1 LQLTFVNYFSL
12 TNTLS
17 RFFDVRPGEARRVGI
32 MVSLLFFLLAANNV
46 IKVVRDSLFLSRF
59 PISDLAYVYLL
70 AALLAGVIIAIYTR
84 YTMRLPL
91 YRLILGSN
99 AFIISN
105 VIIFWFLIVV
115 FNFAWAIYAFYIW
128 SAIVGVLAVAQF
140 WTFAGLMFTSREAK
154 RLFGIFS
161 AGGSLGAILGGFGS
175 GWAVNL
181 FMETDELF
189 WLIGALFAGAFGVVW
204 LAGKELRELQT
215 PELKEV
221 PTSRETKATE
231 HTSALGAIRASRYL
245 QFIAGAIFVSVTV
258 STLIDF
264 QFKAAAKAGYASQ
277 DDLTAFFGSYYAWVA
292 IITLFSQVLLT
303 GSFLTAF
310 GLIPSLLLLP
320 VSLFAGS
327 LGILVWPGLFST
339 TATRLT
345 DAVLRTSVNQSGMEI
360 LYLPLSATIKKRVK
374 TFLDVVLQR
383 LGDGAAGLIVLFYA
397 LFIMRSEPGSLTYF
411 SLGLIIIWA
420 AFIFTLR
427 SGYLEALRTGLETQ
441 AITWEGEDINYADR
455 QTIEAVLQ
463 NLLKDD
469 ERALLFGL
477 DLVEKLNPQV
487 IVPRLP
493 LSLLRHPSPLVRSRS
508 LKLFA
513 TSTEPEKLKEIVRLL
528 EDENGEVQ
536 AEAINVV
543 CAIRKED
550 AIPVMRPY
558 LESSDPRVQ
567 RSAIECL
574 LHHGDMEIREV
585 ALATFRKMIANPGVD
600 GAAGRIEAARLMGEV
615 DDPEFPGYLSKLIR
629 EDSSI
634 PVIREALAAAGK
646 RKEPTLLRDV
656 IMRLWFPKTKSWA
669 RRALVEYGEVAV
681 ETLRDML
688 FDSKIS
694 RDIRLSIPRTLSKI
708 EFPSAMDALLNGLNQ
723 EDGSL
728 RYKIILGLEEMARR
742 LPSLRIDQHV
752 IEMAIVAEASHYY
765 RRFLTFFALF
775 GDDND
780 RSMDND
786 WLLHQALLEN
796 MEREKERV
804 LRLLSLIYRPEDIG
818 SATTALRSGSRPK
831 QAQAIELLDNLLT
844 GDIKRHVFPLFDD
857 APAAERFQKFLALLG
872 LKSFDGEMAWQE
884 LLKQDDIWLK
894 AATLWE
900 IGLRGL
906 RDFRG
911 ELQQYLNSTEPVLKE
926 TAALVMS
933 RI

>member
-1 LQLTFVNYFSL
+1 MNRFSL

-17 RFFDVRPGEARRVGI
+17 RFFDIRPGEARRVGI

-46 IKVVRDSLFLSRF
+46 IKVVRDSLFLSHF
-59 PISDLAYVYLL
+59 PISYLAYVYLL
-70 AALLAGVIIAIYTR
+70 AAVLAGVIIAVYTR
-84 YTMRLPL
+84 YTVRVPL
-91 YRLILGSN
+91 YRLMLGSN
-99 AFIISN
+99 VFIISN

-115 FNFAWAIYAFYIW
+115 FNFAWAIFAFYIW

-140 WTFAGLMFTSREAK
+140 WTLAGLIFTSREAK
-154 RLFGIFS
+154 RLFGIFN

-175 GWAVNL
+175 GWAVN
-181 FMETDELF
+181 MMRSHELL
-189 WLIGALFAGAFGVVW
+189 WLIGALFAGAFAVVW
-204 LAGKELRELQT
+204 LAGGELRELQT
-215 PELKEV
+215 VALTEI
-221 PTSRETKATE
+221 PTPGETRASQQS
-231 HTSALGAIRASRYL
+231 SALGAIRASRYL
-245 QFIAGAIFVSVTV
+245 QLIAGAIFVSVAV

-264 QFKAAAKAGYASQ
+264 QFKAAAKTAYDSQ
-277 DDLTAFFGSYYAWVA
+277 HGLAAFFGSYYAWVA

-303 GSFLTAF
+303 GKFLTAF

-327 LGILVWPGLFST
+327 MGILVWPGLFST

-345 DAVLRTSVNQSGMEI
+345 DTALRSSVNQSGMEI
-360 LYLPLSATIKKRVK
+360 LYLPLSASLRKQIQ

-397 LFIMRSEPGSLTYF
+397 LFMMQSEPASLPYV
-411 SLGLIIIWA
+411 SLALIIIWA
-420 AFIFTLR
+420 MFIFVLR
-427 SGYLEALRTGLETQ
+427 SGYVEALRTGLETQ
-441 AITWEGEDINYADR
+441 SVTWEGGEINYADK

-463 NLLKDD
+463 TLHRQD

-477 DLVEKLNPQV
+477 DLAEKLDPEV

-493 LSLLRHPSPLVRSRS
+493 LSLLQHPSPLVRSRS
-508 LKLFA
+508 IKLFA
-513 TSTEPEKLKEIVRLL
+513 ATTDAEKLKKIVRLL

-558 LESSDPRVQ
+558 LESPDPRVR

-585 ALATFRKMIANPGVD
+585 ALANFRKMIINPGAG

-615 DDPEFPGYLSKLIR
+615 NDPEFPRYLSQLIR

-634 PVIREALAAAGK
+634 PVIREALTAAGK

-656 IMRLWFPKTKSWA
+656 ILQLGCPKTKGSA
-669 RRALVEYGEVAV
+669 HQALVEYGEVAV
-681 ETLRDML
+681 ESLAEVL
-688 FDSKIS
+688 LDSNIS
-694 RDIRLSIPRTLSKI
+694 HDVRLNIPATLSKI
-708 EFPSAMDALLNGLNQ
+708 ASPGAMDAFLNGLNQ

-728 RYKIILGLEEMARR
+728 RYRIIVGLEEMARR
-742 LPSLRIDQHV
+742 LPNLPIDRHV
-752 IEMAIVAEASHYY
+752 IEMAVDAEASRYY

-780 RSMDND
+780 PSMNNGS
-786 WLLHQALLEN
+786 LLRQALLEN

-818 SATTALRSGSRPK
+818 RASTGLYSDIPAK
-831 QAQAIELLDNLLT
+831 QAQAIEFLDNLLT
-844 GDIKRHVFPLFDD
+844 GDVKRHVFPLFDD
-857 APAAERFQKFLALLG
+857 VRAPERFEKLLALLG
-872 LKSFDGEMAWQE
+872 LGNFDAEMAFRE
-884 LLKQDDIWLK
+884 LLKQDDVWLK

-906 RDFRG
+906 RDLRG

-926 TAALVMS
+926 TAELVMS

>member
-1 LQLTFVNYFSL
+1 
-12 TNTLS
+12 
-17 RFFDVRPGEARRVGI
+17 

-59 PISDLAYVYLL
+59 PITDLAYIYLL
-70 AALLAGVIIAIYTR
+70 AALIAGVMISVYTR
-84 YTMRLPL
+84 YTVRLPL
-91 YRLILGSN
+91 YRLALASN

-105 VIIFWFLIVV
+105 VIVFWFLIVF

-128 SAIVGVLAVAQF
+128 SAIVGVLTVAEF
-140 WTFAGLMFTSREAK
+140 WTFAGLIFTAREAK

-181 FMETDELF
+181 FTGTDELF
-189 WLIGALFAGAFGVVW
+189 WLIAALFAGAFGVVW
-204 LAGKELRELQT
+204 LAGSELSELQT
-215 PELKEV
+215 VALTEIR
-221 PTSRETKATE
+221 TSGETRASRQ
-231 HTSALGAIRASRYL
+231 TSALGAIRASGYL
-245 QFIAGAIFVSVTV
+245 QLIAGAIFVSVAV

-264 QFKAAAKAGYASQ
+264 QFKAAAKTAYPSEDG
-277 DDLTAFFGSYYAWVA
+277 LTGFFGSYYAWVA
-292 IITLFSQVLLT
+292 IITFFSQVVLT
-303 GSFLTAF
+303 GRLLTAF
-310 GLIPSLLLLP
+310 GLIPSLFLLP

-339 TATRLT
+339 TATRVT
-345 DAVLRTSVNQSGMEI
+345 DAVMRTSVNQSSMEI
-360 LYLPLSATIKKRVK
+360 LYLPLPAALKKQVK

-397 LFIMRSEPGSLTYF
+397 LFMMQYEPATLAYF

-420 AFIFTLR
+420 VFIFALR
-427 SGYLEALRTGLETQ
+427 SGYIEALRTGLEAQT
-441 AITWEGEDINYADR
+441 INWEGEDINYADK

-463 NLLKDD
+463 NLQKDD
-469 ERALLFGL
+469 ERPLLFGL
-477 DLVEKLNPQV
+477 DLAEKLDPQV

-493 LSLLRHPSPLVRSRS
+493 LRLLQHPSPAVRSRS

-513 TSTEPEKLKEIVRLL
+513 TSTDPQKLQEIVRLL
-528 EDENGEVQ
+528 QDENGEVQ

-558 LESSDPRVQ
+558 LESPDPRVQ

-574 LHHGDMEIREV
+574 LHHGDPEIREV
-585 ALATFRKMIANPGVD
+585 ALAIFRKMTANRDTD
-600 GAAGRIEAARLMGEV
+600 GTAGRIEAARLMGEV
-615 DDPEFPGYLSKLIR
+615 NDPEFPEYLSKLIR

-646 RKEPTLLRDV
+646 RKEPALLIDI
-656 IMRLWFPKTKSWA
+656 IMRLCCPKTKSWA
-669 RRALVEYGEVAV
+669 HQALVEYGEVAV
-681 ETLRDML
+681 ETLQEALLDSNICRDV
-688 FDSKIS
+688 
-694 RDIRLSIPRTLSKI
+694 RLNIPATLSKI
-708 EFPSAMDALLNGLNQ
+708 ASLSAMDALLDGLNQ

-742 LPSLRIDQHV
+742 LPDLRIDRQV
-752 IEMAIVAEASHYY
+752 IEIAIAAEASRYY
-765 RRFLTFFALF
+765 RRFLTFFGLF
-775 GDDND
+775 GDDSD
-780 RSMDND
+780 RSMND
-786 WLLHQALLEN
+786 GWLLHQALLEN

-804 LRLLSLIYRPEDIG
+804 LRLLSLIYPPEDIG
-818 SATTALRSGSRPK
+818 SATAALHSDSPAK
-831 QAQAIELLDNLLT
+831 QAQAIEFLDNLLT
-844 GDIKRHVFPLFDD
+844 GDVKRHVFPLFDD
-857 APAAERFQKFLALLG
+857 APASERFEKFLALLG
-872 LKSFDGEMAWQE
+872 LRGFDRETALRE
-884 LLKQDDIWLK
+884 LLKHDDVWLK

-906 RDFRG
+906 RDFRA

-926 TAALVMS
+926 TAELVMS

>member
-1 LQLTFVNYFSL
+1 MNHFSL

-17 RFFDVRPGEARRVGI
+17 RFFDIRPGEARRVGI
-32 MVSLLFFLLAANNV
+32 LVALLFFLLAANNV

-59 PISDLAYVYLL
+59 PISYLAHVYLL
-70 AALLAGVIIAIYTR
+70 AAILAGVIIAVYTR
-84 YTMRLPL
+84 YTVRLPL

-99 AFIISN
+99 AFIICN
-105 VIIFWFLIVV
+105 VVMFWFLIVV
-115 FNFAWAIYAFYIW
+115 LNFAWAIYAFYIW

-140 WTFAGLMFTSREAK
+140 WTLAGLIFTSREAK

-181 FMETDELF
+181 FMRTDELF

-204 LAGKELRELQT
+204 LAGSELRELQT
-215 PELKEV
+215 V
-221 PTSRETKATE
+221 APTEIPTPGETRASQQ
-231 HTSALGAIRASRYL
+231 TSALGAIRASRYL
-245 QFIAGAIFVSVTV
+245 QLIAGAIFVSVAV
-258 STLIDF
+258 STLVDF
-264 QFKAAAKAGYASQ
+264 QFKAAAKTAYPSEDG
-277 DDLTAFFGSYYAWVA
+277 LTAFFGSYYAWVA
-292 IITLFSQVLLT
+292 IITFFSQVALT
-303 GSFLTAF
+303 GRLLTAF

-327 LGILVWPGLFST
+327 LGILIWPGLFST

-345 DAVLRTSVNQSGMEI
+345 DAVLRSSVNQSGMET
-360 LYLPLSATIKKRVK
+360 LYVPLPTTLKKRVK

-383 LGDGAAGLIVLFYA
+383 LGDSAAGLIVLFYA
-397 LFIMRSEPGSLTYF
+397 LFMMQSEPASLGYF
-411 SLGLIIIWA
+411 SLGIIIIWA
-420 AFIFTLR
+420 VFIFFLR
-427 SGYLEALRTGLETQ
+427 SGYLEALRTGLEAQ
-441 AITWEGEDINYADR
+441 AITWDGEEINYADK

-463 NLLKDD
+463 TLRKED

-477 DLVEKLNPQV
+477 DLAEKLAPEV

-493 LSLLRHPSPLVRSRS
+493 LSLLQHPSPLVRSRS

-558 LESSDPRVQ
+558 LESPDPRVQ

-574 LHHGDMEIREV
+574 LHHGDREIHEV
-585 ALATFRKMIANPGVD
+585 ALASFRKLIINPGTD

-615 DDPEFPGYLSKLIR
+615 NDPEFPGYLSKLIR

-634 PVIREALAAAGK
+634 PVIREALTAAGK

-656 IMRLWFPKTKSWA
+656 ITRLGSPKTKGWA
-669 RRALVEYGEVAV
+669 HQALVEYGEVAV
-681 ETLRDML
+681 ETLKAALLDAN
-688 FDSKIS
+688 IS
-694 RDIRLSIPRTLSKI
+694 RDVRLNIPPTLSKI
-708 EFPSAMDALLNGLNQ
+708 ASPSAMDALLNGLNQ

-728 RYKIILGLEEMARR
+728 RYRIIVGLEEMARR
-742 LPSLRIDQHV
+742 LPNLRTDRYV
-752 IEMAIVAEASHYY
+752 IEMAIVSEASRYY

-780 RSMDND
+780 HSMNKGS
-786 WLLHQALLEN
+786 LLHQALLEN

-804 LRLLSLIYRPEDIG
+804 LRLLSLIYRPEDIERA
-818 SATTALRSGSRPK
+818 SAGLHSDIPAQ
-831 QAQAIELLDNLLT
+831 QAQAIEFLDNLLT
-844 GDIKRHVFPLFDD
+844 GDVKRHVFPLFDD
-857 APAAERFQKFLALLG
+857 ARAPERFENLLALLG
-872 LKSFDGEMAWQE
+872 LTSLDGETALQE
-884 LLKQDDIWLK
+884 LLKQDDVWLK

-911 ELQQYLNSTEPVLKE
+911 ELQQCLNSTDPMLKE

>member
-1 LQLTFVNYFSL
+1 MNHLSL
-12 TNTLS
+12 PNTLS
-17 RFFDVRPGEARRVGI
+17 RFLDIRPGEARRVGI

-59 PISDLAYVYLL
+59 PISYLAHVYLL
-70 AALLAGVIIAIYTR
+70 AAVLAGVIIAVYTR
-84 YTMRLPL
+84 YTVRVPL
-91 YRLILGSN
+91 YRLILASN
-99 AFIISN
+99 AFIVCN
-105 VIIFWFLIVV
+105 VIMFWFLIVF
-115 FNFAWAIYAFYIW
+115 FNFAWAIFAFYIW

-140 WTFAGLMFTSREAK
+140 WTLAGLIFTSREAK
-154 RLFGIFS
+154 RLFGIFN

-175 GWAVNL
+175 GWAVN
-181 FMETDELF
+181 MMRSHELL
-189 WLIGALFAGAFGVVW
+189 WLIGALFAGAFAVVW
-204 LAGKELRELQT
+204 LAGSKLSELQT
-215 PELKEV
+215 VGLTEV
-221 PTSRETKATE
+221 PASKETNASQQ
-231 HTSALGAIRASRYL
+231 TSALGAIRASRYL
-245 QFIAGAIFVSVTV
+245 QLIAGAIFVSVAV

-264 QFKAAAKAGYASQ
+264 QFKAAAKTAYDSQ
-277 DDLTAFFGSYYAWVA
+277 HGLAAFFGSYYAWVA

-303 GSFLTAF
+303 GKFLTAF

-327 LGILVWPGLFST
+327 MGILVWPGLFST

-345 DAVLRTSVNQSGMEI
+345 DTALRSSVNQSGMEI
-360 LYLPLSATIKKRVK
+360 LYLPLSASLRKQIQ

-397 LFIMRSEPGSLTYF
+397 LFMMQSEPASLPYV
-411 SLGLIIIWA
+411 SLALIIIWA
-420 AFIFTLR
+420 MFIFVLR
-427 SGYLEALRTGLETQ
+427 SGYVEALRTGLETQ
-441 AITWEGEDINYADR
+441 SVTWEGGEINYADK

-463 NLLKDD
+463 TLQRQD

-477 DLVEKLNPQV
+477 DLAEKLDPEI

-493 LSLLRHPSPLVRSRS
+493 LSLLQHPSPLVRSRS
-508 LKLFA
+508 IKLFA
-513 TSTEPEKLKEIVRLL
+513 ATTDAEKLKKIVRLL

-558 LESSDPRVQ
+558 LESPDPRVR

-585 ALATFRKMIANPGVD
+585 ALANFRKMIINPGAG

-615 DDPEFPGYLSKLIR
+615 NDPEFPRYLSQLIR

-634 PVIREALAAAGK
+634 PVIREALTAAGK

-656 IMRLWFPKTKSWA
+656 ILQLGCPKTKGSA
-669 RRALVEYGEVAV
+669 HQALAEYGEVAV
-681 ETLRDML
+681 ESLAGVL
-688 FDSKIS
+688 LDSNIS
-694 RDIRLSIPRTLSKI
+694 HDVRLNIPATLSKI
-708 EFPSAMDALLNGLNQ
+708 ASPGAIDALLNGLNQ

-728 RYKIILGLEEMARR
+728 RYRIIVGLEEMARR
-742 LPSLRIDQHV
+742 LPNLPIDRHV
-752 IEMAIVAEASHYY
+752 IEMAIDAEASRYY

-780 RSMDND
+780 PSVNNGS
-786 WLLHQALLEN
+786 LLRQALLEN

-818 SATTALRSGSRPK
+818 RASGGLHSDIRAK
-831 QAQAIELLDNLLT
+831 QAQAIEFLDNLLT
-844 GDIKRHVFPLFDD
+844 GDVKRHVFPLFDD
-857 APAAERFQKFLALLG
+857 VRAPERFEKLLALLG
-872 LKSFDGEMAWQE
+872 LGNFDAEMAFRE
-884 LLKQDDIWLK
+884 LLKQDDVWLK

-906 RDFRG
+906 REFRG

-926 TAALVMS
+926 TAELVMS

>member
-1 LQLTFVNYFSL
+1 MNHLSL

-17 RFFDVRPGEARRVGI
+17 RFFDIRPGEARRVGI

-46 IKVVRDSLFLSRF
+46 IKVVRDALFLSRF
-59 PISDLAYVYLL
+59 PISDLAYVYFLV
-70 AALLAGVIIAIYTR
+70 ALLAGVIIAVYTR
-84 YTMRLPL
+84 YTVRLPL
-91 YRLILGSN
+91 YRLILGLN

-105 VIIFWFLIVV
+105 VIMFWFLIVV
-115 FNFAWAIYAFYIW
+115 FNFAWSIFAFYIW
-128 SAIVGVLAVAQF
+128 SAIISVLAVAQF
-140 WTFAGLMFTSREAK
+140 WTFAGLIFTSREAK

-181 FMETDELF
+181 FMGTNELF

-204 LAGKELRELQT
+204 LAGKELSELQT
-215 PELKEV
+215 

-231 HTSALGAIRASRYL
+231 PAGALGPILASRYL
-245 QFIAGAIFVSVTV
+245 QLIAGAIFVSVAV

-264 QFKAAAKAGYASQ
+264 QFKAAAKMAYASQ
-277 DDLTAFFGSYYAWVA
+277 DGLTAFFGSYYAWVA
-292 IITLFSQVLLT
+292 IITFFAQVVLT
-303 GSFLTAF
+303 RRLLTAF

-320 VSLFAGS
+320 VTLFAGS

-345 DAVLRTSVNQSGMEI
+345 DAVLRTSVNQSGMEL
-360 LYLPLSATIKKRVK
+360 LYLPLSAAVKRRVK

-383 LGDGAAGLIVLFYA
+383 LGDGAAGLIALFYA
-397 LFIMRSEPGSLTYF
+397 LFIMQSNPPGLAYF
-411 SLGLIIIWA
+411 SLGLIILWA
-420 AFIFTLR
+420 MFIFALR
-427 SGYLEALRTGLETQ
+427 SGYVEALRTGLEAQT
-441 AITWEGEDINYADR
+441 ITWEGGDINYADK

-463 NLLKDD
+463 NLKKQD
-469 ERALLFGL
+469 ERAVLFAL
-477 DLVEKLNPQV
+477 DLAENLDAAV
-487 IVPRLP
+487 IAPRLP
-493 LSLLRHPSPLVRSRS
+493 LKLLQHPSPLVRSRS

-513 TSTEPEKLKEIVRLL
+513 ASTDPEKLKEIVRLL

-558 LESSDPRVQ
+558 LESPDPRVQ

-574 LHHGDMEIREV
+574 LHHGDTEIREV
-585 ALATFRKMIANPGVD
+585 AMATFRKLIANPGTD
-600 GAAGRIEAARLMGEV
+600 GAAGRMEAARLMGEV

-634 PVIREALAAAGK
+634 PVIQEALAAAGK
-646 RKEPTLLRDV
+646 RKDPTLLRDV
-656 IMRLWFPKTKSWA
+656 ITRLGCPKTKGWA
-669 RRALVEYGEVAV
+669 RQALIEYGAAAV
-681 ETLRDML
+681 ETLREAL
-688 FDSKIS
+688 LDSNVS
-694 RDIRLSIPRTLSKI
+694 RDIRLGIPRTLSKI
-708 EFPSAMDALLNGLNQ
+708 ASPAAMDALLSGLNQ

-728 RYKIILGLEEMARR
+728 RYRIIVGLAEMVRR
-742 LPSLRIDQHV
+742 LPNLRIDRPV
-752 IEMAIVAEASHYY
+752 IEMAIVAEASRYY
-765 RRFLTFFALF
+765 HRFLTFFVLF
-775 GDDND
+775 GDGNNH
-780 RSMDND
+780 SMNNGG
-786 WLLHQALLEN
+786 LLHQALLEN

-804 LRLLSLIYRPEDIG
+804 LRLLSLIYPPEDIG
-818 SATTALRSGSRPK
+818 SATAALHSGSRAK
-831 QAQAIELLDNLLT
+831 QAQAIEFLDNLLT
-844 GDIKRHVFPLFDD
+844 GDVKGYVFPLFDD
-857 APAAERFQKFLALLG
+857 APDAERFQKFLALLG
-872 LKSFDGEMAWQE
+872 LRSFDRETAFQD
-884 LLKQDDIWLK
+884 LLKQDDVWLK

-906 RDFRG
+906 REFRG
-911 ELQQYLNSTEPVLKE
+911 EIQQYLNSKNPVLTE